1 MRIAEGGPQK
11 GAPGTQT
18 IADPLVF
25 RSAWPALI
33 AGGLA
38 LALYARTLAPGLTWA
53 HNGADGGDLLAAALT
68 HGVPHPSG
76 YPAYQLL
83 LASALKLAPGEPAR
97 IGNWL
102 SAICAVLAVMLLTD
116 LARRT
121 LAEQRWRNI
130 AALSAGLVFATSPG
144 LWSQAVI
151 TEVYTLNALAAVLL
165 LWLMWRWREAA
176 VAGRRTWLWLTGA
189 SLALGLGLGNHLTL
203 ALMLPGLIVWM
214 WPRWRTVLR
223 QGSWQTRVL
232 PLAGLAL
239 GLATYAYL
247 PWAASRVP
255 PVNWGDP
262 STPGGFT
269 WLASGALYR
278 DLVFGVPLDYLPG
291 RLVAWATE
299 AGRQLG
305 GGAWGALIALLGL
318 WRLERTDRAWWWTTL
333 LVALAYTA
341 YAISYNSADSSVYL
355 IPAWTVAC
363 LWFAQGIAWIAERLA
378 AWRGQRWAVAG
389 LIVLALSLPLIAAAR
404 HWPQMDL
411 SRDRAAQDFVEAA
424 LATAAPGAVILVGG
438 DEPTFALWYA
448 RYGLQQR
455 SDLTP
460 VNVHLYGFPWY
471 QASLLR
477 HHPVLAAVA
486 IQGSVA
492 PEGTPPPLEDFVV
505 EAARRW
511 PLYRAEALDGVV
523 AGLSEAPD
531 GVLVRLGAP

>member
-1 MRIAEGGPQK
+1 MRIAEDRLQK
-11 GAPGTQT
+11 RASGAQG
-18 IADPLVF
+18 IADPVVF
-25 RSAWPALI
+25 RSARLALI
-33 AGGLA
+33 TGGLA

-68 HGVPHPSG
+68 HGVSHPSG

-102 SAICAVLAVMLLTD
+102 SAIGAALAVALLTD
-116 LARRT
+116 LARRM

-130 AALSAGLVFATSPG
+130 AALASGLIFATSPA

-151 TEVYTLNALAAVLL
+151 TEVYTLNALAVVLV

-176 VAGRRTWLWLTGA
+176 LAGRRAWLWLTGA
-189 SLALGLGLGNHLTL
+189 GLVLGLGLGNHLTL
-203 ALMLPGLIVWM
+203 ALMLPGLLVWM
-214 WPRWRTVLR
+214 WPLR
-223 QGSWQTRVL
+223 QPLLRQCRWQTRVL

-255 PVNWGDP
+255 PVNWGNP
-262 STPGGFT
+262 STPQGFA
-269 WLASGALYR
+269 WLASGAIYR
-278 DLVFGVPLDYLPG
+278 NMVFGVPLMHLSG
-291 RLVAWATE
+291 RLAAWGGE
-299 AGRQLG
+299 AGPQLG
-305 GGAWGALIALLGL
+305 GGMWGALLALLGL
-318 WRLERTDRAWWWTTL
+318 WQLEWTDRAWWWTTL

-341 YAISYNSADSSVYL
+341 YAIGYNSADSSVYL
-355 IPAWTVAC
+355 IPAWAVAC
-363 LWFAQGIAWIAERLA
+363 LWFAQGMAWIAERLT
-378 AWRGQRWAVAG
+378 AWRGQRWAVAS
-389 LIVLALSLPLIAAAR
+389 LSVLAVGLPLIAAAR

-411 SRDRAAQDFVEAA
+411 SRDRAARDFVEAV
-424 LATAAPGAVILVGG
+424 LATAAPSAVILVGG

-460 VNVHLYGFPWY
+460 VNVHLYDYPWY
-471 QASLLR
+471 QTSLLR
-477 HHPVLAAVA
+477 YHPVLAAL
-486 IQGSVA
+486 A
-492 PEGTPPPLEDFVV
+492 PEGTLPPLEDFVL

-511 PLYRAEALDGVV
+511 PLYRAGALGYTV
-523 AGLSEAPD
+523 AGLSEDPH